1 MTGPSQHE
9 ITQLLRAWS
18 EGREG
23 ASGQLMPLVYDELHR
38 LAQAQMARER
48 PGHTLQT
55 TALIHE
61 VYLRL
66 IDASNVTFPDRAHFF
81 ALCAQ
86 LMRRILVDWARA
98 QGSLKRGG
106 DLQPIQLDE
115 ALVISPD
122 SEVDLAGLD
131 DALKTLEAVDPRKSR
146 VVEMRFFGGLTIQET
161 AAALDVSIETVMRDW
176 RLAKSWLRRE
186 LSGEN
191 PCDA

>member
-1 MTGPSQHE
+1 MTAPSQHE

-23 ASGQLMPLVYDELHR
+23 APERLMPLVYDELHR
-38 LAQAQMARER
+38 LARQHMARER
-48 PGHTLQT
+48 PGHTLQP

-61 VYLRL
+61 AYLRL
-66 IDASNVTFPDRAHFF
+66 IDASNVNWQDRAHFF
-81 ALCAQ
+81 AMCAQ

-106 DLQPIQLDE
+106 DLKAVQLEE
-115 ALVISPD
+115 ALVVSPEA
-122 SEVDLAGLD
+122 EVDLVGLD
-131 DALKTLEAVDPRKSR
+131 HALKTLETVDPRKSR
-146 VVEMRFFGGLTIQET
+146 VVELRFFGGLTVEET
-161 AAALDVSIETVMRDW
+161 AAALDVSVETVMRDW

-186 LSGEN
+186 LSGEK